1 MVRLSN
7 VDTGHTY
14 KNWADLCKT
23 LEVEPRPSGKA
34 RKPQEKE
41 FKRYFNW
48 EKNGHKITITEIYEV
63 PLETKRKSI
72 KSTQKLS
79 LISNNTNLGQDEVLF
94 TEDTKYLCKRLGEE
108 LNLPFEESSLSVYN
122 TIISQIEGNSLN
134 ELIAKSIINRLYLE
148 LSCVGKVGFGEAWWV
163 TDPELYQATGM
174 VSSSFY
180 YAIRNPKRFCRK
192 VEGLEDEDLNI
203 VLDHMG
209 VDKEWLKKQRARVL
223 SYLTNDLHLI
233 SHTPNAYFLDM
244 KTTRIRNGIAYTG
257 SETYYPTLDEI
268 EWINTKVI
276 PEVMRE
282 HKDREGFAYKSLSKV
297 VRDGKFVEMF
307 KEWIPNYINRNLP
320 TGWGHVI
327 GVQKC
332 HRIGFSPDVI
342 EYAVKGQMCLLVQE
356 REILDE
362 ISNALNSKI
371 KSHVTDNR
379 NEQTKKRHQKALE
392 GKGKA
397 KEEFMEARC
406 RDSYIGVGFVV
417 NKELHSE
424 ESAYRDYTLMRRGS
438 KCSVSKVE
446 KD

>member
-1 MVRLSN
+1 MKLENIKEGSVF
-7 VDTGHTY
+7 

-63 PLETKRKSI
+63 PLEAKRKSI
-72 KSTQKLS
+72 KSTKKLS
-79 LISNNTNLGQDEVLF
+79 LANNSTNLGQDEVLF
-94 TEDTKYLCKRLGEE
+94 TEDTKYLCKRLEE
-108 LNLPFEESSLSVYN
+108 EMNLPFNESSLSVYN
-122 TIISQIEGNSLN
+122 TIISQIEGNSLK

-163 TDPELYQATGM
+163 TDSELYQATGM

-180 YAIRNPKRFCRK
+180 YAIRDPERFCRK
-192 VEGLEDEDLNI
+192 VKGLEDEDLNI

-209 VDKEWLKKQRARVL
+209 VDKEWLKKQRTRVL

-282 HKDREGFAYKSLSKV
+282 HKDKEGFAYKSLSKV
-297 VRDGKFVEMF
+297 ARDGKFVEMF
-307 KEWIPNYINRNLP
+307 KEWIPDYINRNLP
-320 TGWGHVI
+320 TGWGHVT

-379 NEQTKKRHQKALE
+379 NEQTKRRHQKALE

-397 KEEFMEARC
+397 KEEFIEARC

-424 ESAYRDYTLMRRGS
+424 ESTYRDYRSMRRGS